1 LDTGRSD
8 RWIEYIK
15 AGGNRALIEAAN
27 FAAITSTGQAIT
39 KLNMDIVKL
48 SDKADKLNI
57 IGIIISIFGV
67 ILAAVQ
73 VVGMLKQVG
82 LLK

>member
-1 LDTGRSD
+1 
-8 RWIEYIK
+8 
-15 AGGNRALIEAAN
+15 
-27 FAAITSTGQAIT
+27 
-39 KLNMDIVKL
+39 MDIVKL